1 MKNLYAVL
9 FGLVVIV
16 LLVGFFELFIRLVY
30 PEIKP
35 LFTNRELIQ
44 INAYYDSHGLKP
56 SYHGASHGEA
66 IETDKMGFRLTFA
79 EDDTS
84 LNNWLYLGDSVT
96 MGIGVSTDNTFAYL
110 TDKRIRNI
118 KIRNAGMIGH
128 STYDYLNATRY
139 FSKKMNISRITIFYC
154 LNDVYSKFKEQAIPG
169 NQIREYGGDI
179 LDFIKLNF
187 RLYDVF
193 KANIFDRSFAYFN
206 FVSQYYH
213 PNNPVFLS
221 AVNDIIAIKEHCDA
235 NNIDFDVIILPYEYQ
250 LRSSDKNDI
259 FLPQYLLKSS
269 LRANDISVYDC
280 ANYFLKLGHESDYFY
295 LYGDGIHFSEYGH
308 QILSEYIL
316 KYFIQDSDPLNIF

>member
-9 FGLVVIV
+9 FGLAVIV
-16 LLVGFFELFIRLVY
+16 ILVGFFELFIRLVY

-35 LFTNRELIQ
+35 HYTNRELIQ
-44 INAYYDSHGLKP
+44 INAYYDSNGLKP
-56 SYHGASHGEA
+56 SYRGVSHGEL

-79 EDDTS
+79 KNDTS

-110 TDKRIRNI
+110 TDKRIRSI

-128 STYDYLNATRY
+128 STYDYVNATRH
-139 FSKKMNISRITIFYC
+139 FSKKINISRITVFYC
-154 LNDVYSKFKEQAIPG
+154 LNDVYSNFKEQTIPG
-169 NQIREYGGDI
+169 SQIREFGGDI
-179 LDFIKLNF
+179 LNFFKLNF
-187 RLYDVF
+187 RLYDIF

-221 AVNDIIAIKEHCDA
+221 AVNDILSIKEHCDA
-235 NNIDFDVIILPYEYQ
+235 HNIEFDVIIIPYEYQ

-259 FLPQYLLKSS
+259 FLPQRLLKSN
-269 LRANDISVYDC
+269 LRAYDISIYDC
-280 ANYFLKLGHESDYFY
+280 ANYFLKLGHESSYLY

-308 QILSEYIL
+308 QILSDYIL
-316 KYFIQDSDPLNIF
+316 GEVARKSDPLSIF

>member
-16 LLVGFFELFIRLVY
+16 LLVGFFEIFIRLVY

-35 LFTNRELIQ
+35 HFTNRELIQ
-44 INAYYDSHGLKP
+44 INAYYDSNGLKP
-56 SYHGASHGEA
+56 SYHGVSHGEL

-79 EDDTS
+79 KNDTS

-110 TDKRIRNI
+110 TDKGIKSI

-128 STYDYLNATRY
+128 STYDYVNATRH
-139 FSKKMNISRITIFYC
+139 FSKKMNVSRITVFYC
-154 LNDVYSKFKEQAIPG
+154 LNDVYSNFKEQTIPG
-169 NQIREYGGDI
+169 NQVREFGGDI

-206 FVSQYYH
+206 FVNQYYH
-213 PNNPVFLS
+213 PDNPVFLS
-221 AVNDIIAIKEHCDA
+221 AVNDIIAIKEHCEA
-235 NNIDFDVIILPYEYQ
+235 NNMEFDVIILPYEYQ
-250 LRSSDKNDI
+250 LRSSDKNDM
-259 FLPQYLLKSS
+259 FLPQQLLKSS
-269 LRANDISVYDC
+269 LRAHDISVYDFT
-280 ANYFLKLGHESDYFY
+280 NYFLKLVYESDYFY

-316 KYFIQDSDPLNIF
+316 KNLSRESDPFRIF